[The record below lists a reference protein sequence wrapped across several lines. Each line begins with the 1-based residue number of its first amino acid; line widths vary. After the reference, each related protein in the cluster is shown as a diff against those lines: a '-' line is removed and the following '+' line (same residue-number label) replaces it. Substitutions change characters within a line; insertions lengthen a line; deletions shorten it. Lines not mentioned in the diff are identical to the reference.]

1 MHPRYPAGHLLWQI
15 LFELP
20 VQYMAARPDQK
31 LDSNY
36 YCWLAILLDV
46 FLLSRTKNWV
56 RESYIFQRIF
66 CNRRRQ
72 FFYPFTTAGRIT
84 DTSFDFFC
92 IHTTLL
98 MIVLIA
104 LKISEGFFHGLIFMG
119 EKTELIYLYYV
130 SIYTCSCTLVT
141 IFKKSPK

>member
-15 LFELP
+15 LFEVPRYSMSIWQL
-20 VQYMAARPDQK
+20 DQTR
-31 LDSNY
+31 NY
-36 YCWLAILLDV
+36 NCWLAILLDV

-92 IHTTLL
+92 MHTTLL

-104 LKISEGFFHGLIFMG
+104 LKLSEGFVHGLIFMG